1 MTEPMTSRIIDR
13 TQTDRKSWRA
23 YLAYLKYWTI
33 LHIASAFSAVSAGMV
48 EQAIITATPVM
59 QVKDGSVQGCG
70 FRLKAFPKSFAEQS
84 SFIALDASFN
94 LYSPGLGIV
103 KGGALRIV
111 VKDGNFQSTNRQ
123 TESFWLKVEGEKPT
137 TAADGKVHQS
147 PDSIG
152 YLIYAVSTDA
162 ITRLFAGMPTGALI
176 TIGVRVK
183 GEPID
188 RIYSGQVQLSD
199 TDRKQGGQCLADLI
213 KEIESADSGVRSRR

>member
-13 TQTDRKSWRA
+13 TKTDRKSWRA
-23 YLAYLKYWTI
+23 SLAYLKYWMI

-48 EQAIITATPVM
+48 EQAIILAQPVM

-70 FRLKAFPKSFAEQS
+70 FRLKAVPKSFAAQS
-84 SFIALDASFN
+84 SFTALDTSFN

-103 KGGALRIV
+103 KGGALQV
-111 VKDGNFQSTNRQ
+111 VMRDGNPQSTNKPA
-123 TESFWLKVEGEKPT
+123 ESFWLKVEGGKPT

-147 PDSIG
+147 PDDSG

-162 ITRLFAGMPTGALI
+162 ITRLFAAVPTGALI
-176 TIGVRVK
+176 TIGVRVR

-188 RIYSGQVQLSD
+188 RIYSGPIQISD
-199 TDRKQGGQCLADLI
+199 PNRQQGSQCLADLM
-213 KEIESADSGVRSRR
+213 KEIESADPGVRSRR

>member
-1 MTEPMTSRIIDR
+1 MPSICKKRWAE
-13 TQTDRKSWRA
+13 WA
-23 YLAYLKYWTI
+23 ANTI
-33 LHIASAFSAVSAGMV
+33 RLISFIAVTVAASAVSAGMV
-48 EQAIITATPVM
+48 EQAIILAEPVM
-59 QVKDGSVQGCG
+59 QVKDGSVHGCG
-70 FRLKAFPKSFAEQS
+70 FRLKAFPKAFAEQS
-84 SFIALDASFN
+84 SFVALDASFN

-111 VKDGNFQSTNRQ
+111 VKDGHFQSTNRQ

-188 RIYSGQVQLSD
+188 RIYTGPVQLSD
-199 TDRKQGGQCLADLI
+199 PDRKQGGQCLADLI
-213 KEIESADSGVRSRR
+213 KEMESADPGMRSRR